1 MVMPLALACMALQSD
16 DTGYHS
22 PWAAQSIA
30 SLTMPCLPSTLC
42 RLRRIINISY
52 PLILSVL
59 PLLASGTYTES
70 DRCRPLAHSYAYIG
84 HEDCYAVW
92 DGELMMVLKN
102 CAPDRHPTFSAS
114 QLALRQIHILLLAPS
129 ASRARIDATESNT
142 SDGTLGGE
150 Q

>member
-1 MVMPLALACMALQSD
+1 VRLPIIAQGAMAFNSLR
-16 DTGYHS
+16 S
-22 PWAAQSIA
+22 PSAFPYSVPQM
-30 SLTMPCLPSTLC
+30 LVTL
-42 RLRRIINISY
+42 ISY